1 MSTNGTMHHVSPPDL
16 DGIVVS
22 ENGTA
27 PSVATHAPPY
37 DSELF
42 RSYLLNLLPPVIG
55 ANPLDLESL
64 FDGEFE
70 EKVSRFASE
79 AGGVVYVVKVK
90 EESEGALRFLVACW
104 TELTNVLFWVQ
115 MNRSRR
121 LHIAWRRN

>member
-1 MSTNGTMHHVSPPDL
+1 MEPVAVSTNGHINSPDL

-27 PSVATHAPPY
+27 PSVTTSSPPF

-42 RSYLLNLLPPVIG
+42 RSYLLSLLPPVIG

-64 FDGEFE
+64 FDSEFE

-79 AGGVVYVVKVK
+79 VGGVVYVVKAK
-90 EESEGALRFLVACW
+90 EESEGAQSSFFFGLL
-104 TELTNVLFWVQ
+104 
-115 MNRSRR
+115 S
-121 LHIAWRRN
+121 

>member
-1 MSTNGTMHHVSPPDL
+1 MSTNGTMHHISSPDL

-27 PSVATHAPPY
+27 PSVATHSPPY

-70 EKVSRFASE
+70 EKVARFASE

-90 EESEGALRFLVACW
+90 EEAEGARRFSLWACW
-104 TELTNVLFWVQ
+104 AV
-115 MNRSRR
+115 S
-121 LHIAWRRN
+121 